1 MLNGKAMSETNQS
14 KPLSTPE
21 QLKTLQ
27 ETHAI
32 MVAYKSAFSYTLPEK
47 N

>member
-1 MLNGKAMSETNQS
+1 MLNGKATSETNQS
-14 KPLSTPE
+14 KPLSTLE
-21 QLKTLQ
+21 QLKTLH
-27 ETHAI
+27 ETHTI